1 MLCINGVLK
10 PLLTITLK
18 GEKKFIESSRVSII
32 VFSQNYASSTWC
44 LDELAKIVE
53 CKKNDQL
60 VWPVFYN
67 LDPSEVRN
75 QKGKFGEVLS
85 KLEEK
90 LNDSKKV
97 QSWRGALHEVV
108 NISGWHYKHEYVPI
122 FDDYFY
128 ALQVLMIF
136 LLRRKVI
143 L

>member
-1 MLCINGVLK
+1 MLCVNRVLK

-44 LDELAKIVE
+44 LDELAKIVK

-67 LDPSEVRN
+67 LDPSEVHN

-136 LLRRKVI
+136 LLRRNVI